1 MDHTLFAVRGSESA
15 TISVAPVDPRWDV
28 QDYTDVASQRC
39 CDRAGRSRD
48 RARTGLDESHRRG
61 IRSLAWPVMLGE
73 TRILFFFPSQ
83 PAPRPVGC
91 VALFDAAVADRRL
104 GCYCNSVSKATPT
117 APTYFLTYI
126 HDCYPAHE
134 VYIGHKLI
142 WPWSPNDHSI
152 GNIAACLSGAREPIS
167 GSDSGPIN

>member
-1 MDHTLFAVRGSESA
+1 
-15 TISVAPVDPRWDV
+15 
-28 QDYTDVASQRC
+28 
-39 CDRAGRSRD
+39 
-48 RARTGLDESHRRG
+48 
-61 IRSLAWPVMLGE
+61 MLGE
-73 TRILFFFPSQ
+73 TRILFLFPSQ

-152 GNIAACLSGAREPIS
+152 GNIAACLSGARSRFQDRTQAQSTKGVVLDIPGRVRHAFQRTKSLAAGGASRGTTRPSGRQNQGIS
-167 GSDSGPIN
+167 KKNESRILISFHITG